1 VIATV
6 GFPVSPEQSS
16 DEGPIR
22 VLIADG
28 QALMRH
34 GIRAIL
40 DLSGGFEV
48 VAEAGHVNEVTQ
60 HLAGVQV
67 DVALVEMELPGGGV
81 FEVLK
86 HRTRLKAA
94 VKVLVAGTRT
104 AEPQLLPLLAASACG
119 MILKEG
125 AAATVIGGIRE
136 VHRTSFFVAPDISR
150 KVIDRWHRTPAR
162 PGSWA
167 QPGVAQ
173 LSNREREMLTCIGAG
188 MANREI
194 ASHLSIS
201 VKTVEA
207 HKSHIATKLGLRGA
221 VDLVRFATR
230 EQWGVGQSPLAQSS
244 SIL

>member
-1 VIATV
+1 MIATV
-6 GFPVSPEQSS
+6 GFPVSPDQSS
-16 DEGPIR
+16 DDGPIR

-34 GIRAIL
+34 GIRVIL

-48 VAEAGHVNEVTQ
+48 VAEAGNVKEASQ
-60 HLAGVQV
+60 HLASFEV

-81 FEVLK
+81 HEVLK
-86 HRTRLKAA
+86 HRTRLNSAA
-94 VKVLVAGTRT
+94 KVLVAGTRT
-104 AEPQLLPLLAASACG
+104 SEPQLLPLIAANACG

-125 AAATVIGGIRE
+125 AASTVIEGIRK
-136 VHRTSFFVAPDISR
+136 VHRTSFFVAPEISR
-150 KVIDRWHRTPAR
+150 KVIDRWHRTAAR

-173 LSNREREMLTCIGAG
+173 LSNRERELLTCIGAG

-230 EQWGVGQSPLAQSS
+230 EQWGVGLSPLAQASTV
-244 SIL
+244 L

>member
-1 VIATV
+1 MIAT
-6 GFPVSPEQSS
+6 GGSSVSQETSS
-16 DEGPIR
+16 ANGPIR
-22 VLIADG
+22 ILIADG

-48 VAEAGHVNEVTQ
+48 VAEAGNVNEVTQ
-60 HLAGVQV
+60 HFANGQV
-67 DVALVEMELPGGGV
+67 DVALVEMDLPGGGV

-86 HRTRLKAA
+86 HRTRLKSA
-94 VKVLVAGTRT
+94 VKVLVAGTRA

-125 AAATVIGGIRE
+125 GAATVVGGLRD

-162 PGSWA
+162 PGSWS
-167 QPGVAQ
+167 QPSVAQ

-207 HKSHIATKLGLRGA
+207 HKAHIATKLGLRGA

-230 EQWGVGQSPLAQSS
+230 EQWGVGSFPLAPQTSV
-244 SIL
+244 L